1 MGHRRMNGRRLGALA
16 IIALLASAL
25 VSTPGC
31 FANETATLTAQ
42 SSTSCMKCHNASPE
56 NDYAGPG
63 IENPHPF
70 PGADNISCETC
81 HGGNP
86 GGSDVHNSHVPP
98 PPQIGDDQ
106 NLINDREAYFNR
118 LTLTGLDKYDDYTV
132 NGQTYTAID
141 YIQFINPG
149 DLRVV
154 TQSRGCG
161 QCHQGHAECVAG
173 SLLATEAG
181 VLSGALYAIGAD
193 NAVPANQGLHEDTA
207 ADLAFRAI
215 LDPDFPAGSPAVGQI
230 GELIEHPLFS
240 KRNANGPLDIHN
252 NPLYD
257 APGLSDD
264 RLADNRVITGS
275 PLANLYHEQVAFTCG
290 DCHLGSAGANNRS
303 GDYRS
308 SGCTSCHMQYSL
320 GGRSYSSDPNVN
332 KLEPVD
338 PDDIDAP
345 ERAHPRSHRISST
358 YKTLPSG
365 ETIQGIDDYACA
377 GCHQGSNRTVM
388 QYWGIRLDQNE
399 DLRRG
404 RSVPG
409 SCRTRLRQHDR
420 TTSRLCSIRSS
431 RNKHLQRPRSTTSTS
446 CSRTTTATTRRHAG
460 RRALRSRH
468 GLHRLPRQLRPAR
481 WRHRTRPHPINVR
494 SRMEPGRGDQAARA
508 ATAAPRTYAPTKRW
522 AWPTTAT
529 TVPSSPST
537 PRATPLRHV
546 VQGRSTATS
555 TWLTSKLTGQAPLR
569 GRRPTTSRWT
579 RRTSAT
585 RSPSVPHLQ
594 PKASYAMGRADGNA
608 ATGIGPHQSAG
619 VTPGFSPRTTWTAR
633 RATRLVDEHLHGVSP
648 RG

>member
-1 MGHRRMNGRRLGALA
+1 MGNRRMTGGRLGGLA
-16 IIALLASAL
+16 VAALLASAL
-25 VSTPGC
+25 ASLPGC
-31 FANETATLTAQ
+31 FANDTASLSTQ
-42 SSTSCMKCHNASPE
+42 SATSCMQCHNASLA
-56 NDYAGPG
+56 NDYSGPG

-70 PGADNISCETC
+70 PGADNIACTTC

-86 GGSDVHNSHVPP
+86 NGATAAASHVPP
-98 PPQIGDDQ
+98 PPEIGDEQ
-106 NLINDREAYFNR
+106 NQITDREAYFNR
-118 LTLTGLDKYDDYTV
+118 LTLTGIDKYDDYQAG
-132 NGQTYTAID
+132 GQTYTALD
-141 YIQFINPG
+141 YLQFVNPG

-193 NAVPANQGLHEDTA
+193 NAVPANQTLFEDTA

-264 RLADNRVITGS
+264 RLADNRVVTGS

-308 SGCTSCHMQYSL
+308 SGCTACHMQYSL
-320 GGRSYSSDPNVN
+320 GGRSQSSDPNVN

-338 PDDIDAP
+338 PDDIDPP
-345 ERAHPRSHRISST
+345 ERAHPRSHRIAST
-358 YKTLPSG
+358 YKTLPGG

-404 RSVPG
+404 RQYPAQPVSYVDTTG
-409 SCRTRLRQHDR
+409 DTRLFDPAVGNQEFNGRDR
-420 TTSRLCSIRSS
+420 R
-431 RNKHLQRPRSTTSTS
+431 TSTS
-446 CSRTTTATTRRHAG
+446 CSRTTTATDATTRRPTCTT
-460 RRALRSRH
+460 RRGSAASTATAATTCTAATRTHLVATSTAVWSRPSRS
-468 GLHRLPRQLRPAR
+468 
-481 WRHRTRPHPINVR
+481 
-494 SRMEPGRGDQAARA
+494 AARA
-508 ATAAPRTYAPTKRW
+508 ATAGSTRTRRRRPAP
-522 AWPTTAT
+522 PTTARR
-529 TVPSSPST
+529 PSS
-537 PRATPLRHV
+537 
-546 VQGRSTATS
+546 RSTRPATCS
-555 TWLTSKLTGQAPLR
+555 ITS
-569 GRRPTTSRWT
+569 S
-579 RRTSAT
+579 
-585 RSPSVPHLQ
+585 
-594 PKASYAMGRADGNA
+594 
-608 ATGIGPHQSAG
+608 
-619 VTPGFSPRTTWTAR
+619 R
-633 RATRLVDEHLHGVSP
+633 RATGTSTCTA
-648 RG
+648 G